1 MKDFSTNN
9 VVPSPC
15 ESVCRRV
22 KLNSFTLIELLV
34 VIAIIAILAAMLLP
48 ALSAAR
54 ERSRTTSCLSNLKQI
69 GYYFPMYTSDNAGYY
84 PNPLK
89 HNNVGT
95 RDQTWSDAIM
105 LLYMKPD
112 TKLNSN
118 NLINGA
124 DWENTQF
131 RCPSFDAKITGSA
144 NVHYGYNYWHLG
156 SHRYTYLKGNGTYAA
171 KTLWPSGNVN
181 KTANVSDLANPSN
194 TVALGD
200 SIRHD
205 VTPKTGTYWLNS
217 EYKASGSS
225 AHVVAPRHGGERDY
239 NIAWADGHAT
249 TLLGDGN
256 PANIYEPGQLANYV
270 DAENHWTTSGL
281 SYAKDR

>member
-1 MKDFSTNN
+1 MKKINASKTAHG
-9 VVPSPC
+9 
-15 ESVCRRV
+15 RV
-22 KLNSFTLIELLV
+22 KRSFTLIELLV

-54 ERSRTTSCLSNLKQI
+54 ERSKVAACLSNLKQI

-84 PNPLK
+84 PNALK

-95 RDQTWSDAIM
+95 RDQTWNDAIM
-105 LLYMKPD
+105 LNYMKPD
-112 TKLNSN
+112 TKLNSK
-118 NLINGA
+118 NLIDGGH
-124 DWENTQF
+124 WENSQF

-156 SHRYTYLKGNGTYAA
+156 AHRYTYMKVDSTC
-171 KTLWPSGNVN
+171 WPSGTHN
-181 KTANVSDLANPSN
+181 KTANVSALDNPSN
-194 TVALGD
+194 TVAVAD

-225 AHVVAPRHGGERDY
+225 AHVVDSRHGAGRDY
-239 NIAWADGHAT
+239 NVAWADGHAT
-249 TLLGDGN
+249 TQLGDGN
-256 PANIYEPGQLANYV
+256 PANIYKAGQLNVYTQ
-270 DAENHWTTSGL
+270 DPNCWTTSGA

>member
-1 MKDFSTNN
+1 MKT
-9 VVPSPC
+9 VPEFKESQTVISPV
-15 ESVCRRV
+15 SKRV
-22 KLNSFTLIELLV
+22 KPFGFTLIELLV

-54 ERSRTTSCLSNLKQI
+54 ERSRTASCLSNLKQI

-95 RDQTWSDAIM
+95 RDQLWNDAIM

-124 DWENTQF
+124 DWENSQF

-181 KTANVSDLANPSN
+181 KTAHVSDLANPAN
-194 TVALGD
+194 TVAVGD

-225 AHVVAPRHGGERDY
+225 AHVIDTRHAGRNY
-239 NIAWADGHAT
+239 NIGWADGHAT
-249 TLLGDGN
+249 TELGDGN
-256 PANIYEPGQLANYV
+256 PVNVYEPGQLGNYV
-270 DAENHWTTSGL
+270 DAENKWTTSGL
-281 SYAKDR
+281 IYAKDR